1 MNLSKTP
8 NMLKH
13 SSRLKGSSNEEGI
26 DGDQESN
33 ILFTQSQHRQEAN
46 KTESKRSK
54 QRHLLELREL
64 DKASYISA
72 NESKVAELAKLC
84 IEYIRE
90 NPGVLREEIID
101 EIDRR
106 YDSTG

>member
-1 MNLSKTP
+1 MADHQEGGGDPS
-8 NMLKH
+8 NMLFIT
-13 SSRLKGSSNEEGI
+13 GS
-26 DGDQESN
+26 QK
-33 ILFTQSQHRQEAN
+33 QHYQDAAN

-64 DKASYISA
+64 DKTSFISA

-106 YDSTG
+106 YDSTGQKT

>member
-1 MNLSKTP
+1 
-8 NMLKH
+8 MLFIT
-13 SSRLKGSSNEEGI
+13 GS
-26 DGDQESN
+26 QK
-33 ILFTQSQHRQEAN
+33 QHYQDAAN

-64 DKASYISA
+64 DKTSFISA

-106 YDSTG
+106 YDSTGQKT

>member
-1 MNLSKTP
+1 MCLSKTP

-13 SSRLKGSSNEEGI
+13 SSRLKGSSNEEGV
-26 DGDQESN
+26 GEDQESN
-33 ILFTQSQHRQEAN
+33 MLFSSSQRQDAN

-54 QRHLLELREL
+54 QRHMLELREL
-64 DKASYISA
+64 DKTSYVSA